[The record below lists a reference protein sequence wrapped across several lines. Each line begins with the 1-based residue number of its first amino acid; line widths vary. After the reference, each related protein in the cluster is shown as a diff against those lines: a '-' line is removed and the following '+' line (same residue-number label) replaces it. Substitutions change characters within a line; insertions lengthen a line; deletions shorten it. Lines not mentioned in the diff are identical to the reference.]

1 MKKVYMERQRDIHKR
16 GVVRHTL
23 ATVGRWIRTHK
34 RTSIIG
40 GIVLLL
46 VVVAGSFWLINP
58 QQKSATQE
66 LTGAAGEYQR
76 RLPELKKA
84 VDEKPDDTVARKN
97 YAVALYA
104 TKDLE
109 GARKQYE
116 AATKLNDKDAT
127 AFNNLGNVYRDLGK
141 IEESVT
147 AYTKSIE
154 LNPKSLNVYANL
166 ANVQLYRQNNAEAAI
181 ATYQKGL
188 KELPDNTQLELLLAA
203 AYKQADQTDKAQDTY
218 QNILD
223 REPDNKAA
231 AAGLDRL

>member
-1 MKKVYMERQRDIHKR
+1 MERQQYTQKKGKVR
-16 GVVRHTL
+16 GVM
-23 ATVGRWIRTHK
+23 ATTARWIRTHK
-34 RTSIIG
+34 KIAI
-40 GIVLLL
+40 
-46 VVVAGSFWLINP
+46 VAGFILVLILVAGFFWFVSP
-58 QQKSATQE
+58 QKKDSTQE

-84 VDEKPDDTVARKN
+84 VDAEPNDTAARKN

-141 IEESVT
+141 VEASVT
-147 AYTKSIE
+147 AYTKSID
-154 LNPKSLNVYANL
+154 LNPKSINVYANL
-166 ANVQLYRQNNAEAAI
+166 ANVQLYRQNNPNAAI
-181 ATYQKGL
+181 ETYQKGL
-188 KELPDNTQLELLLAA
+188 KELPDNTQLQLLLAT
-203 AYKQADQTDKAQDTY
+203 AYKQADQTNKARELYKD
-218 QNILD
+218 ILE

-231 AAGLDRL
+231 AAGLERL